1 MELILSMLHQLA
13 SSLTAGQFLMILLI
27 IALVS
32 GTIILFYIKHSRT
45 PSGMFSFLQSGRA
58 QSEKDMSEIKLQ
70 LTALSVKIDGMIS
83 EVKDLINAAFET
95 QKERDQSIK
104 IELTKTLAI
113 KEEVQELYSK
123 LNASLEDMKQVIK
136 AQDSHEQQSSENIR
150 NLLQHGLEAIRATHA
165 QIGKIDDYIR
175 DQVPQ
180 FRADNKEFAKE
191 LNDLSRDLAL
201 IERSIQT
208 QINTVRAVTLRQ

>member
-1 MELILSMLHQLA
+1 MLHQLA

-32 GTIILFYIKHSRT
+32 GAIILFFIKHSRS
-45 PSGMFSFLQSGRA
+45 PSGMFAFLQSGRA
-58 QSEKDMSEIKLQ
+58 QSEQEMTEIKLQ
-70 LTALSVKIDGMIS
+70 LIALTAKIDSMVQ
-83 EVKDLINAAFET
+83 EVKDLISSAFET
-95 QKERDQSIK
+95 QKERDQNIK
-104 IELTKTLAI
+104 QELSKTLAI
-113 KEEVQELYSK
+113 KEEIHELYTK
-123 LNASLEDMKQVIK
+123 LNASLEDMKHVMK
-136 AQDSHEQQSSENIR
+136 TQDTHEQQSSENIR
-150 NLLQHGLEAIRATHA
+150 NLLQHGLEAIRATHV